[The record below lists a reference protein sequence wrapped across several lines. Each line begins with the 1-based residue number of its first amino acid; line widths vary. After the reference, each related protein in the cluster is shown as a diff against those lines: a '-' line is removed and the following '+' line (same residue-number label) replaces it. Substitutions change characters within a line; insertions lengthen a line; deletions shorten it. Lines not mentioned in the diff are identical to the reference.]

1 MSDEREAYGDG
12 SPPERPSPGSF
23 RGWAICRFC
32 GHSGYGV
39 HVSPEPRG
47 SAPYTVCP
55 WCSQPLTA
63 TIHAAGRA
71 GQTAV
76 FNVVCD
82 THGFLKGRV
91 LLAEA
96 ARLARCPACEKRMQ
110 AEREERERR
119 RPQEQPP
126 QRPREA
132 PPSPPRTE
140 RPAERPPAA
149 PPSPPR
155 QTELPLE
162 RPPAL
167 PPRQE
172 QVPPESPPGVPPS
185 SPGAGGAT
193 RRAGRDAA
201 QSTVPRRPT
210 EDAQRRRP
218 AARRLAA
225 CRGRGAAG
233 RHRRDR
239 IPGIL
244 RAG

>member
-119 RPQEQPP
+119 SRQEQPP
-126 QRPREA
+126 QRPRGASE
-132 PPSPPRTE
+132 S
-140 RPAERPPAA
+140 AESGAA
-149 PPSPPR
+149 PRRGRRQRRQARRGKPSCLWR
-155 QTELPLE
+155 GH
-162 RPPAL
+162 R
-167 PPRQE
+167 RC
-172 QVPPESPPGVPPS
+172 
-185 SPGAGGAT
+185 
-193 RRAGRDAA
+193 RRAH
-201 QSTVPRRPT
+201 
-210 EDAQRRRP
+210 
-218 AARRLAA
+218 
-225 CRGRGAAG
+225 RGRGGLQKG
-233 RHRRDR
+233 REGRRPVHRPQEAHRGR
-239 IPGIL
+239 PTPATC
-244 RAG
+244 RAPLGRLSRSWRCWPSSA